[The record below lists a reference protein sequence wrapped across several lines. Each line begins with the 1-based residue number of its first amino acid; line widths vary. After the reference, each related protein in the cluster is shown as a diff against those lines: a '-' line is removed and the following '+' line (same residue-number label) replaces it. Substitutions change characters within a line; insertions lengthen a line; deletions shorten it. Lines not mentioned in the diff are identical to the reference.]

1 MTCSGTPG
9 CECAPSS
16 GTSFGT
22 ISDGPSNYLDNANC
36 TWLIAS
42 TAEITLSFTSFETEG
57 GYDFVIISH
66 CSTSS
71 CTTPVMLAKLDGSF
85 ASADTTYTSST
96 GYLQVV
102 FTSDGSITRAGFVAT
117 WYQKGDLGAAGSW
130 ITTPTPSTTPTV
142 ICVCLCIY
150 IHIHTR
156 TRTETA
162 TAVPRPL

>member
-9 CECAPSS
+9 CECAAST

-42 TAEITLSFTSFETEG
+42 AAEITLSFTSFETEG
-57 GYDFVIISH
+57 GYDFVIINR

-71 CTTPVMLAKLDGSF
+71 CTTPVMLAELHGSSV
-85 ASADTTYTSST
+85 SADTTYTSST

-102 FTSDGSITRAGFVAT
+102 FTSDSIETRAGFVA
-117 WYQKGDLGAAGSW
+117 SW
-130 ITTPTPSTTPTV
+130 TSTTSQSSTDRWT
-142 ICVCLCIY
+142 CIKM
-150 IHIHTR
+150 
-156 TRTETA
+156 
-162 TAVPRPL
+162 L